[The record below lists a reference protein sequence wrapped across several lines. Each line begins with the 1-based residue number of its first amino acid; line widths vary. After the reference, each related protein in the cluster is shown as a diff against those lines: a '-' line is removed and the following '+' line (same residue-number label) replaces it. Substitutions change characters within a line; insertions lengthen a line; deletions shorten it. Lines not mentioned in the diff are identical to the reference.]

1 MKKTK
6 QLTDIEIAKKIVK
19 EQTEA
24 RENNF
29 QEFKEHQD
37 FRKKKKDDIMERLK
51 KNKYV

>member
-1 MKKTK
+1 MAKSK
-6 QLTDIEIAKKIVK
+6 QMTDIEIAKKLVK

-37 FRKKKKDDIMERLK
+37 FRTKKKDDVAERLK